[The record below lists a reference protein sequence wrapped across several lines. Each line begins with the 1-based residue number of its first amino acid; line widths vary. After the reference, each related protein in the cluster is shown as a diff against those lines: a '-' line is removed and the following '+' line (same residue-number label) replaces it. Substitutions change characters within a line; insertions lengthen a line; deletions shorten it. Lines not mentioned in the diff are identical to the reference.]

1 PLDRMPL
8 VRRIAGPLHN
18 PHRDFTHLPPMPPN
32 KPPLRMYGA
41 KGRSAVRQPL
51 AELFVLNSSDSAE
64 PHDSPSGAD
73 HERNAT
79 QSGSGSGLLLMA
91 RRDGQGQ
98 LPRTEAP
105 ADSYIVELPQSSSPE
120 ENEDELG
127 LVIQRIRRRYS
138 AMEAEPHSGPV
149 LHTTVADELGVLPAK
164 KRKQSQ
170 NAQ

>member
-1 PLDRMPL
+1 
-8 VRRIAGPLHN
+8 
-18 PHRDFTHLPPMPPN
+18 MPPN

-41 KGRSAVRQPL
+41 KGGSAVRQPL

-64 PHDSPSGAD
+64 PHDSQSGAD
-73 HERNAT
+73 HERSAA
-79 QSGSGSGLLLMA
+79 QSSGGSGLLLMA
-91 RRDGQGQ
+91 RRGGQGH
-98 LPRTEAP
+98 LSSAEAP
-105 ADSYIVELPQSSSPE
+105 ADSYIVELLQPSSPE

-127 LVIQRIRRRYS
+127 LVIQGIRRRYS

-149 LHTTVADELGVLPAK
+149 LHTTVADELGMLPAK